1 MKNLP
6 QTSAAHARTFPPTGT
21 VMRTVGF
28 AIMAGAFVAA
38 EVLVEGEGLLERA
51 VSVPWR

>member
-1 MKNLP
+1 MNNLP
-6 QTSAAHARTFPPTGT
+6 QMAAAHTRPYAPTGA
-21 VMRTVGF
+21 VLRTVGF

-38 EVLVEGEGLLERA
+38 EVLVEGEGLLQRA